1 MMNLNRSGKNITLDY
16 HSKLHR
22 RRKIFNIWGGK
33 PSAAGFNTWGGGGG
47 VLPKVHTHMR
57 AHAHVCDTCV
67 KYSYIHTCMHAHAC
81 MHACMHMQH
90 RAPGVLGSEENGFLF
105 SGSWGA
111 LVIIFRDLGSK
122 LIVLGI

>member
-47 VLPKVHTHMR
+47 GGVLPKVHTHMR

-81 MHACMHMQH
+81 MHACICNIGPQ
-90 RAPGVLGSEENGFLF
+90 GFWDLRRMAFYFQGAGEHWLLF
-105 SGSWGA
+105 SGIWGA
-111 LVIIFRDLGSK
+111 SS
-122 LIVLGI
+122 